1 MTFVFFVYWLP
12 FLVLLLK
19 PLRSSCRLLL
29 LFFALTLFISTLVR
43 LLCLMM
49 VMRLAAAAT
58 NATASLLATEACV
71 VTATALVL

>member
-12 FLVLLLK
+12 FLVFLLH
-19 PLRSSCRLLL
+19 PLRSSCSLLL
-29 LFFALTLFISTLVR
+29 LFFALTLFISSLVR

-58 NATASLLATEACV
+58 NATASLLATDAGV